1 MQLLCTLRD
10 RCRQRPRNTRYQADA
25 NPYLGRT
32 YTGWIAPA
40 CGWRT
45 YSITLSARATNAAG
59 TDMPTTLAVFRLI
72 TSSNSVGCSTGMSA
86 TLVPLEE
93 SDDLLG
99 HHRLQPAVSDL
110 KKAC

>member
-45 YSITLSARATNAAG
+45 YSITSSARTSSASGAVRLSV
-59 TDMPTTLAVFRLI
+59 LAVLRLI
-72 TSSNSVGCSTGMSA
+72 VSSNLVGCDIVA
-86 TLVPLEE
+86 VE
-93 SDDLLG
+93 
-99 HHRLQPAVSDL
+99 HRFEMYEG
-110 KKAC
+110 